1 MRQMRAAGKEAD
13 AAFLAN
19 QKLNFMNSGVH
30 GFSKARLKALA
41 LSLIQTGA
49 KVLSIKLLSVFQQA
63 LFGHSRF
70 LTPNRA

>member
-1 MRQMRAAGKEAD
+1 MRQMRAASNEAD

-19 QKLNFMNSGVH
+19 QKLNFTHSGVQ

-41 LSLIQTGA
+41 LSLIQTEA

-70 LTPNRA
+70 LAPNRA